1 VPHNTRLLMNWPNH
15 LMEPGEVEDLFLLE
29 LIGLDPVHPAKGKSM
44 LLLSMPLE
52 VPWTLKN
59 RRWRR
64 RRRTF

>member
-1 VPHNTRLLMNWPNH
+1 
-15 LMEPGEVEDLFLLE
+15 MEPGEVEDLFLLE
-29 LIGLDPVHPAKGKSM
+29 LIGLDPVHPAKGKSV
-44 LLLSMPLE
+44 LLLSMASE